1 MHRCDWVNMK
11 NPLYIKYHDEEW
23 GVPVHDDRK
32 LFEMLILE
40 GVQAGLTWE
49 TVLNRREAYREAY
62 DNFEPS
68 IVANYSEKK
77 MENLLSNSS
86 LIRNR
91 RKILASVKNA
101 SVFLDIQFQ
110 YGSFSDYLWD
120 YVSGKPIQNG
130 FSNISEVPAS
140 TPLSEKLS
148 VDLKKRG
155 MSFVGPVII
164 YSFMQAVGLVND
176 HIKNCFRYSQL
187 TK

>member
-1 MHRCDWVNMK
+1 MSRCDWVNMK
-11 NPLYIKYHDEEW
+11 NPLYIEYHDEEW
-23 GVPVHDDRK
+23 GVPVYDDRK

-49 TVLNRREAYREAY
+49 TVLNRRETYREAY

-91 RKILASVKNA
+91 RKISASVKNA
-101 SVFLDIQFQ
+101 SVFLDIQLQ

-130 FSNISEVPAS
+130 FSNIGEVPAS
-140 TPLSEKLS
+140 TTLSEKLS

-176 HIKNCFRYSQL
+176 HITNCFRYNQL
-187 TK
+187 AK